1 MKMKLSTSNTVD
13 AVLGDFAPSSAAS
26 RPCSRCRTLTLGSL
40 LRWAGASVILV
51 GGLTSSSSI
60 SLSAK
65 FPSGLGT
72 PSRVTMNLGLAE
84 SLRSLLMLGNKRKV
98 NVKKT
103 TLVTGQRRGERLVDI
118 SLDLNYTSQF
128 PIQTVTRL
136 PLFFNFLLK
145 SNHTS
150 ALTPHYGCLFIFRQR
165 AFIDAGKGNEEQNRM
180 KQPGFFF

>member
-1 MKMKLSTSNTVD
+1 MKMKLSTWNTVE
-13 AVLGDFAPSSAAS
+13 AVPGDDAPSAAAS

-84 SLRSLLMLGNKRKV
+84 SPRSLLTLGSKHKV
-98 NVKKT
+98 NVKKQNSQT
-103 TLVTGQRRGERLVDI
+103 RPAARRPERLVDI
-118 SLDLNYTSQF
+118 ILDLNCTSQF

-136 PLFFNFLLK
+136 PL
-145 SNHTS
+145 
-150 ALTPHYGCLFIFRQR
+150 LFIF
-165 AFIDAGKGNEEQNRM
+165 F
-180 KQPGFFF
+180 

>member
-1 MKMKLSTSNTVD
+1 MKMKLSTRNTVE
-13 AVLGDFAPSSAAS
+13 AVLGDVAPSSAAS

-84 SLRSLLMLGNKRKV
+84 SPRSLLMLGNKHKV
-98 NVKKT
+98 NVKK
-103 TLVTGQRRGERLVDI
+103 QH
-118 SLDLNYTSQF
+118 S
-128 PIQTVTRL
+128 
-136 PLFFNFLLK
+136 
-145 SNHTS
+145 
-150 ALTPHYGCLFIFRQR
+150 
-165 AFIDAGKGNEEQNRM
+165 
-180 KQPGFFF
+180 